1 MFILVKKQVE
11 FKEYKGIFEEVFG
24 LWTFEDNCPSTVY
37 YAYEDEVFIGF
48 MAGYIQS
55 PVSFFLQRT
64 GFVVTGQKNVR
75 NLNRMRKG
83 IEWLHR
89 DWIIITTTIS
99 ADDITMLKMAL
110 MVGFKIRGSRIG
122 LDNSFWVE
130 MIHKREGL

>member
-1 MFILVKKQVE
+1 MLSFIKKPIDI
-11 FKEYKGIFEEVFG
+11 KEYQEAFKKVFG
-24 LWTFEDNCPSTVY
+24 LWTFEDNCPSIVY
-37 YAYEDEVFIGF
+37 YAYEDEVLIGL

-64 GFVVTGQKNVR
+64 GFVITEHKNVR
-75 NLNRMRKG
+75 NLSRMRMG

-89 DWIIITTTIS
+89 EWAIITTTIS
-99 ADDITMLKMAL
+99 ADDITMIKMAL